1 MSTAHARHMD
11 GLVSTDHIRLQE
23 VLGELGK
30 VERHLYRRYRIRL
43 RVDKVSHD
51 GRSALCSAA
60 QVRRRFLRA
69 DQASYQVVET
79 CHEALE
85 PLRIIGVM
93 PLIEW
98 LPRQKSDMFMKIDP
112 KDPFRVLWA
121 LGRSVNGQVLV
132 PAEPSIMSFS
142 QVGHLDPTGPEP
154 ERHAPVQA
162 VKEKVGNGF

>member
-1 MSTAHARHMD
+1 MD

-30 VERHLYRRYRIRL
+30 VERQLYRRYRIRL

-69 DQASYQVVET
+69 DHTSYEVVET

-98 LPRQKSDMFMKIDP
+98 LPRQKSNTFMKIDP

-121 LGRSVNGQVLV
+121 LARTVNGQVGV
-132 PAEPSIMSFS
+132 PAEPAIMSFS
-142 QVGHLDPTGPEP
+142 PVENHDAAGPEP
-154 ERHAPVQA
+154 GRRAPEQA
-162 VKEKVGNGF
+162 VEDKVGNGF